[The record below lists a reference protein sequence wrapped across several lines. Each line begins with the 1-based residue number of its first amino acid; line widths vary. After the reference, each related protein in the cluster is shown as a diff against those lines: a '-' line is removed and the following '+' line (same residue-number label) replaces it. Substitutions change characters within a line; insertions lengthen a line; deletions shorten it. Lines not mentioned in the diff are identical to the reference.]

1 MTLPANDD
9 RIVHARFR
17 TGLEVVRYDR
27 AGRWY
32 FEKEGDKRQRV
43 TIQQAV
49 TLVRRGLA
57 EREPTVE
64 VFPGRPG
71 GGAFDRKVGLA

>member
-1 MTLPANDD
+1 MTLTHDDD
-9 RIVHARFR
+9 RTVHARFT

-32 FEKEGDKRQRV
+32 FEKEGEKCQRV

-64 VFPGRPG
+64 VFPGRRG
-71 GGAFDRKVGLA
+71 GGAFDRKVGVA